1 VNGVATTERVVDS
14 GDRSRSA
21 VIAELVTVKTGYIKV
36 VLPTGAA
43 AQPDLAQVLTGKVRW
58 RPTMWVL

>member
-1 VNGVATTERVVDS
+1 VVDS

-21 VIAELVTVKTGYIKV
+21 VIAELATVKTGYIKV

-43 AQPDLAQVLTGKVRW
+43 AQPGLALRLLGIDR
-58 RPTMWVL
+58 R